1 MIEKLDFQ
9 DVMEYDLPLTPPTS
23 PCNFDIDID
32 LQDFETS
39 LDEIPLPY
47 KKHDSIVIKD
57 CMWSPEDF
65 SSSKIREHSY
75 TRLYIGEPP
84 SNRTIFETPELSS
97 KFLSSVDPA
106 EVFPNVS
113 CVDDRAHVRDLNSS
127 DSGMMNFLLFYFS
140 ISFVFIKVFSHS
152 AVLRND
158 IYSLL
163 DVNAYSFSFQND
175 IGNKSQNAKLS
186 TFFIYREA
194 RIGSVMCFG
203 KSADKSVLQYNV
215 CLHSCY
221 CSH

>member
-23 PCNFDIDID
+23 PCKFDIDID

-57 CMWSPEDF
+57 CMWSPDEF

-75 TRLYIGEPP
+75 TRLYLGEPP
-84 SNRTIFETPELSS
+84 SNRTIFETTDLSS

-113 CVDDRAHVRDLNSS
+113 CVDDRTRLRDLDSS
-127 DSGMMNFLLFYFS
+127 DSGMINFLLFHFC
-140 ISFVFIKVFSHS
+140 ISFVFVKYLAIVRVCEMISIAFLTSALAHFHSRMILEISRKIQSNLHFS
-152 AVLRND
+152 
-158 IYSLL
+158 I
-163 DVNAYSFSFQND
+163 
-175 IGNKSQNAKLS
+175 
-186 TFFIYREA
+186 
-194 RIGSVMCFG
+194 C
-203 KSADKSVLQYNV
+203 
-215 CLHSCY
+215 
-221 CSH
+221 